1 MKRIVPVIVVLF
13 MALLCPSHVAA
24 QVVAKIV
31 EEKFT
36 SSVPDVDNNNRI
48 YASVSY
54 TIKVDGAEGHT
65 LRVEIPWKDAQ
76 GKQVYTSIDN
86 NELAMASE
94 SYTLESSTD
103 TISGWCG
110 SYHDALCLKPGL
122 HKLNGTIRI
131 FDETSGQYITLNG
144 AKKHI
149 ISVTSTKKAPG
160 AKITSCFIEHN
171 QYRNNSKGMYV
182 KFEFELNWMKGQEI
196 KYDISLYRSNGAVM
210 YQKSGKPEK
219 ITSTRIPGYTFTNY
233 SDMWG
238 FFPYAGMK
246 LPSGAWNCYALV
258 RLYDVKTG
266 RLLAT
271 SNKID
276 FQMTRR

>member
-1 MKRIVPVIVVLF
+1 MVDESEKRI
-13 MALLCPSHVAA
+13 
-24 QVVAKIV
+24 
-31 EEKFT
+31 
-36 SSVPDVDNNNRI
+36 
-48 YASVSY
+48 
-54 TIKVDGAEGHT
+54 
-65 LRVEIPWKDAQ
+65 
-76 GKQVYTSIDN
+76 IDN

-160 AKITSCFIEHN
+160 AKITSCYIEHN

-182 KFEFELNWMKGQEI
+182 KYEFELNWMKGKEVR
-196 KYDISLYRSNGAVM
+196 SEVCLYRSNGAVL
-210 YQKSGKPEK
+210 YQNSGKPEK
-219 ITSTRIPGYTFTNY
+219 VIGTGSGVYTFTKYN
-233 SDMWG
+233 DQWA
-238 FFPYAGMK
+238 FFPYAGIK
-246 LPSGAWNCYALV
+246 LPKGAWSCYALV
-258 RLYDVKTG
+258 RLVDVKTG
-266 RLLAT
+266 RVLAT
-271 SNKID
+271 SNKLD